1 MSSIELTLW
10 DPIGTEGSLPHKE
23 GQAPQNR
30 HSRSLWGRGVS
41 VSYGLK
47 GRGQWSTC
55 KSPGKS
61 AGFTDTQP
69 TNGHL
74 LASGEVSQGPMGTRR
89 GPAHGRG
96 RRRPQRQRRCQGG
109 GPWGHR
115 TPLQGRAGASP
126 GETWAHE
133 PGGRA
138 VGDRGE
144 LQAAGTAASKSQ
156 RSGSPGRRGEVK
168 DLVHEPMERPTRGR
182 EVGAV
187 EGGGGTSRTEA
198 GGGWWWGRGEAGGIR
213 ESH

>member
-30 HSRSLWGRGVS
+30 HSRSLWGWGVS
-41 VSYGLK
+41 VSHGLK

-74 LASGEVSQGPMGTRR
+74 LASGEVSQGPKGTRR

-133 PGGRA
+133 PGG
-138 VGDRGE
+138 
-144 LQAAGTAASKSQ
+144 AG
-156 RSGSPGRRGEVK
+156 SGGRRGAPGSGDSSFKVPEVR
-168 DLVHEPMERPTRGR
+168 VTREERG
-182 EVGAV
+182 G
-187 EGGGGTSRTEA
+187 EGPGP
-198 GGGWWWGRGEAGGIR
+198 
-213 ESH
+213 